1 MEANKKYK
9 LTDETIEYN
18 GHILHRIEA
27 LKDFGYVKKGD
38 LGGYVESESNLSQE
52 GKCWV
57 GGNAKVYE
65 NSKVFVNAKV
75 IENAWIYDNAGVYGN
90 AEISGDANV
99 RGYAIV
105 CENAKVY
112 DNANINGNSRIFGNS
127 KISGNSSIEDNA
139 AVFRDAQ
146 VFGDAKITG
155 NAEITGDAEV
165 SSIKDYAVFKNN
177 WSSGRYFTWTKSNDM
192 WKVGCFYGTGKQLI
206 EKAYS
211 NSEESGKLYEVY
223 VNLIKQIS

>member
-75 IENAWIYDNAGVYGN
+75 LGNAKVIENAWIYDNAEINGDAKICGNAYIHKNVIIKGN
-90 AEISGDANV
+90 AEIG
-99 RGYAIV
+99 
-105 CENAKVY
+105 
-112 DNANINGNSRIFGNS
+112 GN
-127 KISGNSSIEDNA
+127 
-139 AVFRDAQ
+139 
-146 VFGDAKITG
+146 
-155 NAEITGDAEV
+155 AEV
-165 SSIKDYAVFKNN
+165 SSIQDFIVFNNN
-177 WSSGRYFTWTKSNDM
+177 WSSGRYFTYTRSNNM

-206 EKAYS
+206 KKAYKDS
-211 NSEESGKLYEVY
+211 KISGKSYKAAVKYAETLNKIEYK
-223 VNLIKQIS
+223 NLFRKIATRLKNLKKIKLWEKNIS

>member
-75 IENAWIYDNAGVYGN
+75 LGNAKVIENAWIYDNAEINGEAKICGNAYIHGNATIYGN
-90 AEISGDANV
+90 AYIHNNVIIKGNVEIG
-99 RGYAIV
+99 GI
-105 CENAKVY
+105 
-112 DNANINGNSRIFGNS
+112 
-127 KISGNSSIEDNA
+127 
-139 AVFRDAQ
+139 
-146 VFGDAKITG
+146 
-155 NAEITGDAEV
+155 AEV
-165 SSIKDYAVFKNN
+165 SNIGDYIEFKNN
-177 WSSGRYFTWTKSNDM
+177 WSSGRYFTYTRSNNM

-206 EKAYS
+206 KKAYKDS
-211 NSEESGKLYEVY
+211 KISGKSYKAAVKYAETLNKIEYK
-223 VNLIKQIS
+223 NLFRKIATRLKNLKKIKLWEKNIS